1 VKNLW
6 LLLYAVIFLASLL
19 LGAGVFGQDD
29 LSHANI
35 DWYFVA
41 VSFSG
46 GIIFPALAMWQ
57 ARARSLTP
65 VPSPSFFR
73 GLRGGWWSDPLQ
85 WLRICVLSLSAW
97 FVGALVNAKG
107 VSGQSEMAIYWK
119 GCLALGFLLGEVL
132 ARKAFRKDI
141 VS

>member
-1 VKNLW
+1 MKNSW
-6 LLLYAVIFLASLL
+6 LLLYAAIFLASLL

-35 DWYFVA
+35 DGFFVGI
-41 VSFSG
+41 SFTG
-46 GIIFPALAMWQ
+46 GLICPVLAMWQ
-57 ARARSLTP
+57 ARARGLTP

-85 WLRICVLSLSAW
+85 WLRISILSLCAW

-107 VSGQSEMAIYWK
+107 ASGQREMAIYWK
-119 GCLALGFLLGEVL
+119 GFLALGFLLGEVL
-132 ARKAFRKDI
+132 ARKAFRQDI
-141 VS
+141 AR